1 MPFWKYKRLPT
12 VEQTKLI
19 QKLNPFK
26 MEHLNSLNIGNP
38 QTPKNS
44 AQVPGEINPYV
55 EVTNLGGFIIEN
67 KSRNNGEYVQ

>member
-1 MPFWKYKRLPT
+1 
-12 VEQTKLI
+12 
-19 QKLNPFK
+19 

-55 EVTNLGGFIIEN
+55 EVANLGGFIIEN
-67 KSRNNGEYVQ
+67 KSRNNGEYVK